1 MNTCSAILRDVHLSI
16 PVFAPNQMRLFR
28 RPSLSSVGGNL
39 DQVRGKVHVQALKG
53 ISFEIKRGEH
63 LGLIGHNGAG
73 KSTLLKVLAGIY
85 PPSQGE
91 IVVTGSIGCVFDMG
105 AGITPEMTGYE
116 CVKFQHML
124 FGDPQQEWQKVAE
137 DVAEF
142 TDLGDYLAL
151 PIRTYSEGM
160 RARLIAGLA
169 TSWRRDIL
177 LIDEGIGAGDQA
189 FQEKLSRRVRHLL
202 ENAGLLVVASHSLA
216 LLRTYCTRGLL
227 LRQGQVHMIGELED
241 AIQTYAGLH

>member
-1 MNTCSAILRDVHLSI
+1 M
-16 PVFAPNQMRLFR
+16 
-28 RPSLSSVGGNL
+28 
-39 DQVRGKVHVQALKG
+39 QALKG
-53 ISFEIKRGEH
+53 VSFELKRGEH

-91 IVVTGSIGCVFDMG
+91 VLVTGSIGCVFDMG

-124 FGDPQQEWQKVAE
+124 FGDPNQEWQNLAE

-142 TDLGDYLAL
+142 TDLGDYLEL

-160 RARLIAGLA
+160 RARLVAALA
-169 TSWRRDIL
+169 TSWRRDVL

-189 FQEKLSRRVRHLL
+189 FQEKLSRRVRCLL
-202 ENAGLLVVASHSLA
+202 ESAGLLVLASHSLD
-216 LLRTYCTRGLL
+216 LLRTYCTRGLVL
-227 LRQGQVHMIGELED
+227 VQGEVRMIGELED
-241 AIQTYAGLH
+241 AIETYSSLH